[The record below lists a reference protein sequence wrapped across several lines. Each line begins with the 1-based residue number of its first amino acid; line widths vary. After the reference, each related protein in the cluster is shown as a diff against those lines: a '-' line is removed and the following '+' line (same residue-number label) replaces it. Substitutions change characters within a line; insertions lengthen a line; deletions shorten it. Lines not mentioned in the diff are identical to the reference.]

1 MLIEFVGSAVPAE
14 DGGISFRAKVDGQAV
29 ACKFSMEALQD
40 VNPSLTMAAPVKQF
54 EASQG
59 VLLEIA
65 EKKIR
70 AGKVENGVVRV
81 FTQDL

>member
-1 MLIEFVGSAVPAE
+1 
-14 DGGISFRAKVDGQAV
+14 
-29 ACKFSMEALQD
+29 MEVLQD

-59 VLLEIA
+59 VLLAIA
-65 EKKIR
+65 EKKLR

>member
-1 MLIEFVGSAVPAE
+1 MEIDFVGPAVPAE
-14 DGGISFRAKVDGQAV
+14 DGGISFRAMVDGQPV

-40 VNPSLTMAAPVKQF
+40 VNPNLTMAAPIEQF
-54 EASQG
+54 EARRSA
-59 VLLEIA
+59 LLAVA

-70 AGKVENGVVRV
+70 TGKVANGVVTV

>member
-1 MLIEFVGSAVPAE
+1 MKIEFVGPAVPAE
-14 DGGISFRAKVDGQAV
+14 DGGISFRAKVDEQTV

-40 VNPSLTMAAPVKQF
+40 VNPSLTMAAPIKQF

-59 VLLEIA
+59 VLLAIA